1 MEEGVVVSTDLME
14 AYSLEI
20 ADQILVN
27 GEIYKIVNIADTP
40 EGYNLKLVDE
50 EGGHHQMPLDMY
62 DKVRLIVDTLA
73 EV

>member
-1 MEEGVVVSTDLME
+1 MEEGVVMSTDLME
-14 AYSLEI
+14 AYSLEV

-40 EGYNLKLVDE
+40 AGYNLMLVDE
-50 EGGHHQMPLDMY
+50 EGNRHQLPVDMY
-62 DKVRLIVDTLA
+62 DKVRLIIDTLA